1 MSISAYIGQFFRW
14 ITFRQ
19 RRLEMIQSAQLQ
31 LAEQQKEAEVFAL
44 EQNLHTLESERD
56 GLNAQIVSIEK
67 SHGYTKEFLEDERAL
82 VVKLHKDLEHKDV
95 VIDRF
100 RTAYDSLK
108 KEFDLQKTEIDR
120 LMKLMEDRP

>member
-1 MSISAYIGQFFRW
+1 MNIPAYIGQFFRW

-31 LAEQQKEAEVFAL
+31 LAEQQKQAEVFAL
-44 EQNLHTLESERD
+44 EQSLRTLESERD
-56 GLNAQIVSIEK
+56 DLKAQIVSIEK
-67 SHGYTKEFLEDERAL
+67 SHGYTKEFLEDERQL
-82 VVKLHKDLEHKDV
+82 VIKLQKDLEHKDV

-108 KEFDLQKTEIDR
+108 RDFDLQKTEIAR
-120 LMKLMEDRP
+120 LETMLKDRP